1 MKRLQIGIGLFMAL
15 SLGTIV
21 LTSAKPDNGSV
32 TTEGKYKVVNT
43 TMIGKDIRGYHGATP
58 VKIYINKK
66 NTIVKVEALKNRE
79 TPNVFKKA
87 EALLRKFEGKSVKKA
102 SKLQVDAVTGA
113 TYSSN
118 ALIKNVKLGLKQVD

>member
-1 MKRLQIGIGLFMAL
+1 MKRLQTGMGLFMAL

-21 LTSAKPDNGSV
+21 LTSAKPDNSSV

-43 TMIGKDIRGYHGATP
+43 TTIGKDITGYHGATP